1 MEVISLSK
9 DIFISTIS
17 LVIVALA
24 ARQISLLFVKVK
36 LPLITG
42 FLFVGILC
50 GPFVLNFMT
59 ISSIKSLKF
68 LDQIA
73 LAFIAFAAG
82 GELYLKELNSRLNSI
97 KWTTI
102 GLVVGTFILGSFS
115 FFMLTDFIPFVQG
128 FPLTGKIAISI
139 LGGSILVARSPS
151 SAIAVIKEL
160 RAKGPFVQ
168 TALGVTVVMDSVVII
183 LFTVNSSI
191 ADALLKNIGMNF
203 GFVALLF
210 AELSISLFLG
220 YCVAKILG
228 FIASLKVDSRFK
240 IFLMLLVG
248 YLVFFF
254 SDLIRHKTE
263 ANFSFQ
269 LHLEPLLICMVAGL
283 LVTNRSQYRDEFSR
297 MLDEVGPAV
306 YLMFFTLIG
315 ASLKL
320 STLFII
326 WPIALALFVIRIGA
340 IFIGSFTGGMIAG
353 DPLKYRRVSWMAY
366 ITQAGIGM
374 GLATEV
380 AVVFPGWGE
389 EFATLMIGVIVL
401 NQIVGPSFFK
411 SAIRL
416 MKEAFPLPEKTEFG
430 IVHAAIIFGEDGQAQ
445 ALARQLRLHHWQV
458 KMATISDFKS
468 ETLSEIG
475 VEFHKMEDISPKE
488 LRFMGAGGAGA
499 IVGMLS
505 DEKNLEICKISNE
518 HFELAHLVVRLN
530 DRSNYDEY
538 RSLGASVVSPT
549 TAMISLLDH
558 FVRSPS
564 AVSLLL
570 GMENEQ
576 DILDLEVRNPDLF
589 GKSIE
594 ELKLPKEV
602 LVISVHRDG
611 KALNVQ
617 GDLHLEEGD
626 VYTIAG
632 NEKVLEEI
640 SVRFESESNDFYLGK
655 SGDPAI
661 EMNM

>member
-1 MEVISLSK
+1 MEVIFMSK

-59 ISSIKSLKF
+59 VSSIKSLRF

-115 FFMLTDFIPFVQG
+115 FFMLANYIPFLKGV
-128 FPLTGKIAISI
+128 PLEGRIAISI

-210 AELSISLFLG
+210 VELSMSLFLG

-228 FIASLKVDSRFK
+228 FIASLKVDLRYK

-263 ANFSFQ
+263 ANFSFE

-320 STLFII
+320 STLFLV

-340 IFIGSFTGGMIAG
+340 IFAGAFTGVMIAG
-353 DPLKYRRVSWMAY
+353 DPVKYSRLSWMAY

-380 AVVFPGWGE
+380 SVAFPGWGQ
-389 EFATLMIGVIVL
+389 EFATLMIGIIVL

-416 MKEAFPLPEKTEFG
+416 LKEAFPLPEKTELG
-430 IVHAAIIFGEDGQAQ
+430 IVHTAIIFGEDGQAQ

-458 KMATISDFKS
+458 KMATNSDFKT
-468 ETLSEIG
+468 EALSEIG
-475 VEFHKMEDISPKE
+475 VEFHKIEEFSPNE

-499 IVGMLS
+499 IIGMLS
-505 DEKNLEICKISNE
+505 DEKNLEICKMCSQN
-518 HFELAHLVVRLN
+518 FELAHLVVRLN

-549 TAMISLLDH
+549 TSMISLLDH

-570 GMENEQ
+570 GMEKDQ
-576 DILDLEVRNPDLF
+576 DILDLEVRNSDLF
-589 GKSIE
+589 RKSIQ

-602 LVISVHRDG
+602 LVISVHREG
-611 KALNVQ
+611 KALNVH

-626 VYTIAG
+626 IYTIAG

-640 SVRFESESNDFYLGK
+640 SVRFESDSEDFYLGK
-655 SGDPAI
+655 SGDPAV
-661 EMNM
+661 EMDM